1 MRQIACA
8 CRENVLTFVR
18 TLFGASRRIEGGS
31 LMKRHLAHCWALLSL
46 LLLASIVTGGWFQAP
61 SSSPGEVPAPTIRVS
76 THLVLVDVVVTDKQG
91 RAIAGLHPEDF
102 EVEENGK
109 GQKIST
115 FVTPGENL
123 AAAQP
128 LPPGIY
134 SNRPQYRSP
143 GGPITVMLLDAVN
156 TPYSDQSYARRQMLA
171 FVQQQ
176 LKPGQRLAVFTLTGA
191 LKVLQDFT
199 SDPQVLI
206 AALQRYNPQ
215 PQTFASASRPE
226 TSAAAGDP
234 TTGST
239 IVAMDASTPPATGG
253 GDTSGL
259 TRSAAAGQIDTALA
273 ALTVFAGAQA
283 AYAED
288 QRAVLSLNA
297 LNSLARILGGL
308 PGRKN
313 IIWVTGNLPFSLV
326 PENRTMT
333 DAELEETLPSLDTR
347 RVGQHAAGNAAA
359 AFRQSH
365 AGDIRELE
373 ARLASAQVA
382 VYPVDARGL
391 TLSNS
396 TDSQETMLDIAHE
409 TGGRAYVNQ
418 NEIKFG
424 VERAFLDSAASYTIG
439 YYPDNKKYDGKYRT
453 IKVKVKRD
461 GVDVQ
466 HRRGYFAVD
475 PMQLKG
481 YNSDQAVASALG
493 DAAPSTLVAFT
504 ARVVPS
510 ADNRAAKGKVG
521 VDFLVDA
528 STVSA
533 EDAGNGKKLNV
544 AFYAAVFSPDG
555 RMVGNRS
562 MKVDQTFDANT
573 FQQLVQH
580 GLLLHMDLDPHAGNN
595 ELRLGVQDNRT
606 GLVGS
611 LGAPMPQ

>member
-1 MRQIACA
+1 M
-8 CRENVLTFVR
+8 N
-18 TLFGASRRIEGGS
+18 
-31 LMKRHLAHCWALLSL
+31 RHLKYRWPLLSL
-46 LLLASIVTGGWFQAP
+46 LALTSLLTGAWFQAP
-61 SSSPGEVPAPTIRVS
+61 APSSGEVPAPTIRVS

-91 RAIAGLHPEDF
+91 NAITGLRPEDF

-109 GQKIST
+109 AQKIST
-115 FVTPGENL
+115 FVPPGENL
-123 AAAQP
+123 AEAPP

-156 TPYSDQSYARRQMLA
+156 TPYSDQGYARRQMLS

-176 LKPGQRLAVFTLTGA
+176 LKPGQRMAIFTLTGP
-191 LKVLQDFT
+191 LRVLQDFT

-215 PQTFASASRPE
+215 AQTFASASQPE
-226 TSAAAGDP
+226 TSAAAGNA
-234 TTGST
+234 TIGST
-239 IVAMDASTPPATGG
+239 VNALDASTPPSNSG

-259 TRSAAAGQIDTALA
+259 SRSGAAGQIAAAQAALA
-273 ALTVFAGAQA
+273 AFAGVQV

-288 QRAVLSLNA
+288 QRAVVSLNA

-347 RVGQHAAGNAAA
+347 RVGQHAAGTAAA
-359 AFRQSH
+359 EFRQSH

-373 ARLASAQVA
+373 ARLASAEVA
-382 VYPVDARGL
+382 VYPIDARGL
-391 TLSNS
+391 TMSNS

-409 TGGRAYVNQ
+409 TGGRAYINQ
-418 NEIKFG
+418 NEIKVG
-424 VERAFLDSAASYTIG
+424 VERAFQDSEASYTLG
-439 YYPDNKKYDGKYRT
+439 YYPENKKYDGKYRN
-453 IKVKVKRD
+453 IKVKAKRD

-466 HRRGYFAVD
+466 YRRGYFAVD
-475 PMQLKG
+475 PTQLKG
-481 YNSDQAVASALG
+481 YNSEQAVASAMG

-528 STVSA
+528 KTISA
-533 EDAGNGKKLNV
+533 EDAGSGKKLDV
-544 AFYAAVFSPDG
+544 AFYAAIFAPDG
-555 RMVGNRS
+555 KMVSSRS

-580 GLLLHMDLDPHAGNN
+580 GLLLHMDLDPQTGNN
-595 ELRLGVQDNRT
+595 QLRLGVQDNRT

>member
-1 MRQIACA
+1 MYRQ
-8 CRENVLTFVR
+8 LVR
-18 TLFGASRRIEGGS
+18 GWRLISLSTLVVAVVANGA
-31 LMKRHLAHCWALLSL
+31 
-46 LLLASIVTGGWFQAP
+46 WFQAP
-61 SSSPGEVPAPTIRVS
+61 APSQDQVPAPTIRVS

-91 RAIAGLHPEDF
+91 KPIPGLRPEAF

-109 GQKIST
+109 VQKIST
-115 FVTPGENL
+115 FVPAGTNL
-123 AAAQP
+123 AAAEP

-134 SNRPQYRSP
+134 SNKPQYRSP

-156 TPYSDQSYARRQMLA
+156 TPYSDQAYARRQMLA

-176 LKPGQRLAVFTLTGA
+176 LKPGQRMAVFTLTGP
-191 LKVLQDFT
+191 LNVLQDFT
-199 SDPQVLI
+199 SDPQVLA
-206 AALQRYNPQ
+206 AALQRYKPQ
-215 PQTFASASRPE
+215 AQEFITASRAE
-226 TSAAAGDP
+226 TGAAAGNA
-234 TTGST
+234 TTAST
-239 IVAMDASTPPATGG
+239 VTALDASVPPSNSG
-253 GDTSGL
+253 GDSSGL
-259 TRSAAAGQIDTALA
+259 SRSGAAGQIASAQAALA
-273 ALTVFAGAQA
+273 AFAGAQSG
-283 AYAED
+283 YAED

-297 LNSLARILGGL
+297 LNSMARILGGL

-347 RVGQHAAGNAAA
+347 RVGQHAAGTAAA
-359 AFRQSH
+359 TFRQSH

-373 ARLASAQVA
+373 ARLTSAQVA

-391 TLSNS
+391 TLSTS

-424 VERAFLDSAASYTIG
+424 VERAFQDSAASYTIG
-439 YYPDNKKYDGKYRT
+439 YYPENKKYDGKYRT

-461 GVDVQ
+461 GVDLQ

-475 PMQLKG
+475 PIQIKG
-481 YNSDQAVASALG
+481 PNAEQAVTSALN
-493 DAAPSTLVAFT
+493 DVAPSTMVAFT
-504 ARVVPS
+504 AQVVPS
-510 ADNRAAKGKVG
+510 AENRSAKGKVG
-521 VDFLVDA
+521 VSFLVDA
-528 STVSA
+528 ATVSA
-533 EDAGNGKKLNV
+533 EDAGSGKKLNV
-544 AFYAAVFSPDG
+544 AFYAAVYSPDG
-555 RMVGNRS
+555 KMVTNRS

-573 FQQLVQH
+573 YQQIVQH
-580 GLLLHMDLDPHAGNN
+580 GLLLHMDLDPQPENN
-595 ELRLGVQDNRT
+595 QLRLGVQDNRT